1 MGAVIAIPVYKSE
14 MTELE
19 EFSLSRCLAVLGKHP
34 VVFFGPSSLNYEAY
48 LEKAPSASTCSFA
61 DACFTSVERYS
72 ELLLSR
78 SFYERFLDFEYL
90 LIHQLDAFVFHDSL
104 DEWCARG
111 YDYIGAPFL
120 DDGGRWFGVG
130 NGGFSLRKARSCLD
144 VLSSVRPEDPARYWA
159 MVRQTTPN
167 PWIRALKYYRKVAR
181 MVGLADDVTSF
192 RKRFIDE
199 RRPED
204 LFWSL
209 HAVRFHPRFRI
220 APVDVALRFAIEGG
234 LMEAQA
240 TYLTQPPFGCHQPRF
255 LRMIQRYLRASVTPE
270 SEYEAVVW
278 RLAKNAGLHP
288 NPPDKRTS
296 GR

>member
-1 MGAVIAIPVYKSE
+1 MTAVIAVPVYKPQ

-19 EFSLSRCLAVLGKHP
+19 EFSLSRCVTVLGRHP
-34 VVFFGPSSLNYEAY
+34 VVFFGPSSLSYRTY
-48 LEKAPSASTCSFA
+48 LDKAPAASTRSFP
-61 DACFTSVERYS
+61 DSCFTSVERYS

-78 SFYERFLDFEYL
+78 SFYETFLDFDYV
-90 LIHQLDAFVFHDSL
+90 LIHQLDAFVFHDAL
-104 DEWCARG
+104 DEWCRRG

-120 DDGGRWFGVG
+120 DEGGRWFGVG

-144 VLSSVRPEDPARYWA
+144 VLSSVRTEDVAGYWA

-167 PWIRALKYYRKVAR
+167 RWMRAVKYYRKVAR
-181 MVGLADDVTSF
+181 MLGLTDDLRSF

-209 HAVRFHPRFRI
+209 HAVRFHPPFRI
-220 APVDVALRFAIEGG
+220 APVDVALRFAVEGG
-234 LMEAQA
+234 LMEAQT
-240 TYLTQPPFGCHQPRF
+240 TYLTHPPFGCHQTRF

-278 RLAKNAGLHP
+278 RLAESAGLYP
-288 NPPDKRTS
+288 NAPQQRTS